1 MGVLFGLLAAVTYG
15 AADFLGGR
23 ASRRVD
29 VFQVVLLSQLVGTL
43 PTLAVV
49 PFFTSTGPPPG
60 ALAWGAAAGIGG
72 GTGVLFLYRGLAIG
86 RMSVVAPITGVVAA
100 AAPVVFGLVGGEH
113 PGRLAL
119 IGVGLALISV
129 ALVSRAADESSDA
142 PQGAGV
148 VQAFAAGL
156 AFGAFFIFL
165 DRAGDNTGMWPLVGT
180 RAASLLLVA
189 GAVVILRKPLR
200 PPTGTWPGIAGA
212 GMADMAANIF
222 YLIATRHGLLSL
234 VAVLTSMYPASTVL
248 LARFVLNERLVKTQL
263 MGLALAAGSIAMIV
277 LG

>member
-1 MGVLFGLLAAVTYG
+1 MGVLFGLLAAATYG
-15 AADFLGGR
+15 TADFLGGR
-23 ASRRVD
+23 VSRRVD

-49 PFFTSTGPPPG
+49 PFFASGGPPVG

-100 AAPVVFGLVGGEH
+100 AAPVVYGLVGGEK
-113 PGRLAL
+113 PGALAL
-119 IGVGLALISV
+119 IGVGAALISV
-129 ALVSRAADESSDA
+129 ALVSRARETDESEAS
-142 PQGAGV
+142 GV
-148 VQAFAAGL
+148 VHAIAAGL

-180 RAASLLLVA
+180 RASSLLLVA
-189 GAVVILRKPLR
+189 LAVVILRRPLR
-200 PPTGTWPGIAGA
+200 PPAGTWAGIAGA
-212 GMADMAANIF
+212 GITDVAANIL

-248 LARFVLNERLVKTQL
+248 LARVVLKERLTSTQL
-263 MGLALAAGSIAMIV
+263 AGLGLAAVSIAMIV